1 MATFVVRPNGI
12 LQYDLFL
19 YGRRF
24 REGTGLRNTP
34 ENRRVIRRNVKR
46 INAELE
52 TGTFDYAAWFP
63 ESPKKDEAMRWI
75 HDRDPREPAS
85 SFTRYARQ
93 WWALHREGWKPSYA
107 KRIEQMIERYLIP
120 AFGEQPVR
128 QIDERAIL
136 AFRESLAAETETD
149 GTRAISNTRINT
161 IMSPLSGIL
170 QFAERELGI
179 NNPMRHVRT
188 LREERPDVQPLT
200 AEEVWAFLD
209 AVDPAFRLYFEVRFH
224 TGLRTGEIN
233 GLKVKHVDVE
243 RARLRIREAVV
254 DGVPTSLK
262 RVTARR
268 DVPVSSALAEAL
280 AAHIAGREPDEYVFP
295 DEDGRALDP
304 SKVSRRVWHPTLKAL
319 GLRPRRVY
327 ETRHTAAVLHLAA
340 GENPIFISRLL
351 GHSSGELLFRRYAPF
366 VPNAVGG
373 DGAAFEGMMARVRAR
388 RAA

>member
-34 ENRRVIRRNVKR
+34 ENRRVIRRNMKR

-52 TGTFDYAAWFP
+52 TGTFDYGAWFP
-63 ESPKKDEAMRWI
+63 ESQKKDEAMRWV

-107 KRIEQMIERYLIP
+107 KRIEQVIERYLIP
-120 AFGEQPVR
+120 AFGEQPLS

-161 IMSPLSGIL
+161 IMSPLSGVL
-170 QFAERELGI
+170 QFAEREFGI

-233 GLKVKHVDVE
+233 GLRVKHVDVE

-262 RVTARR
+262 RATARR
-268 DVPVSSALAEAL
+268 DVAVSSALAEAL
-280 AAHIAGREPDEYVFP
+280 AAHIAGRDPDEYVFP

>member
-24 REGTGLRNTP
+24 REGTGLRDTP

-52 TGTFDYAAWFP
+52 TGTFDYAVWFP
-63 ESPKKDEAMRWI
+63 QSTKKDEAMRWI
-75 HDRDPREPAS
+75 HDHDPRDPSS

-93 WWALHREGWKPSYA
+93 WWALHRDGWKPSYA
-107 KRIEQMIERYLIP
+107 KRIEQVIERYLVP
-120 AFGEQPVR
+120 TFGELPLSQV
-128 QIDERAIL
+128 DERSIL
-136 AFRESLAAETETD
+136 EFRESLAEEMGPD
-149 GTRAISNTRINT
+149 GRRTISNTRINT
-161 IMSPLSGIL
+161 IMSPLSGIMG
-170 QFAERELGI
+170 FAERELDI
-179 NNPMRHVRT
+179 DNPMRHIRT

-200 AEEVWAFLD
+200 AEEVWAFLE
-209 AVDPAFRLYFEVRFH
+209 AVEPAFRLYFEVRFH

-233 GLKVKHVDVE
+233 GLKVKHVDIE
-243 RARLRIREAVV
+243 RRRLRIREAVV
-254 DGVPTSLK
+254 DGVQTTLK
-262 RVTARR
+262 RATARR
-268 DVPVSSALAEAL
+268 DVTVSSALAEAL
-280 AAHIAGREPDEYVFP
+280 AAHIAGRDPDDYVFP

-373 DGAAFEGMMARVRAR
+373 DGAAFERMMARVQAR
-388 RAA
+388 RVA

>member
-24 REGTGLRNTP
+24 REGTGLRDTP

-63 ESPKKDEAMRWI
+63 HSAKKDEAMRWI
-75 HDRDPREPAS
+75 HDHDPRDPSS

-93 WWALHREGWKPSYA
+93 WWALHRDGWKPSYA
-107 KRIEQMIERYLIP
+107 KRIGQVIERYLVP
-120 AFGEQPVR
+120 TFGELPLSQV
-128 QIDERAIL
+128 DERSIL
-136 AFRESLAAETETD
+136 EFRESLAEEMGPD
-149 GTRAISNTRINT
+149 GRRTISNTRINT
-161 IMSPLSGIL
+161 IMSPLSGIMG
-170 QFAERELGI
+170 FAERELDI
-179 NNPMRHVRT
+179 DNPMRHIRT

-200 AEEVWAFLD
+200 AEEVWAFLE
-209 AVDPAFRLYFEVRFH
+209 AVEPAFRLYFEVRFR

-233 GLKVKHVDVE
+233 GLKVKHVDIE
-243 RARLRIREAVV
+243 RRRLRIR
-254 DGVPTSLK
+254 
-262 RVTARR
+262 
-268 DVPVSSALAEAL
+268 EAL
-280 AAHIAGREPDEYVFP
+280 AAHIAGCDPDDYVFP

-373 DGAAFEGMMARVRAR
+373 DGAAFERMMARVQAR